1 MNIVDRIKISRK
13 PNSIDEMPYH
23 KVTEEVVEY
32 AIKNGYSINPNSI
45 GRFIIFK
52 PYIEKFGDTEEVLNY
67 EIEQAKNERKLSA
80 LFLHCK
86 ENCNRFA
93 EIVSND
99 DELINIMIEGNYF
112 HMMGEEN
119 IVKLVKE
126 KPQLLDE
133 IVEKYSDAEE
143 LFTDYIASLKDP
155 REIVTVEES
164 RRYEDAIIRT
174 ADPRKILQLLNAYP
188 EEIKNER
195 LKAYETKIAQIIESN
210 IPQFLGYF
218 NDFEQLF
225 GEQLYSVNPN
235 IKQETM
241 NYLKKYNVMYSTKF
255 PKFVLEDTEY
265 GLQCILNDP
274 QMMSNFPYA
283 CLKENINKY
292 ESEISQK
299 IVKDKICFENIPYGL
314 TANGK
319 TQSDMIFWTIVRQN
333 PELIDRDVVVETE
346 IKDKIK
352 DMEDDNI
359 IEFLRSIDYPFDSAH
374 AMQNAA
380 VLIECL
386 KNDYMTYSNTRH
398 EFTQEEYQKIYAAL
412 KDRLTVEQI
421 EHNTFLL
428 ENPYFLKEL
437 IRQGIEID
445 VTQVL
450 KTQCYEDMY
459 LELKAESIKR
469 DIYIPKPPKF
479 SDVIQF
485 EGNSIFVEA
494 DDLES
499 IRKGLEYIQQ
509 NNIQQDL
516 TVVLRQGELDE
527 FLISDNIEFF
537 QELMKNNTNLNFKYN
552 FGQQVFNLEKV
563 LQDEEIMQQIVTDI
577 KNKNLSPLEQA
588 VAVYD
593 ISKTFKPY
601 KNEGKEDG
609 TAASRSLFE
618 YMDNNYMVC
627 AGYADLIVNLG
638 HRLNAQY
645 AEISLETIR
654 KVDNSLEG
662 HGRNYI
668 NIVDP
673 KYEVDGFYVL
683 EPTWE
688 QSGKTMPTRFEEM
701 KSTYKKFLMTTDE
714 GREDDENE
722 ISLNENM
729 HSGYDVWLTYENPEQ
744 LRNYLKDPLN
754 QKHMIGVLKNLSPDL
769 YKQIAISDLTDIK
782 TCNYLINEF
791 KQKVNKPVPKEKMLD
806 AIIEVKK
813 KIYVNLSEQD
823 FEDMKMGY
831 SITDPFA
838 TYEEGSYL
846 PKSLYGKEYDEY
858 LLRRY
863 EDIKNQTIKEAT
875 NNNTCMIISTFLENL
890 LKVQIKDEKAFAHEC
905 GSGFDMSYDIH
916 DKGYIQNIISNKD
929 KLEQLGFK
937 ISFMEEEKSLNLAFP
952 EINKE
957 DKESLTIEQI
967 TNKTLELR
975 KRLYETLQRQ
985 ALKEDDDEQQR

>member
-1 MNIVDRIKISRK
+1 MNIIDRMKISRK

-23 KVTEEVVEY
+23 KITEEVVEY
-32 AIKNGYSINPNSI
+32 AIQHGYTINPDSI
-45 GRFIIFK
+45 GKFIVFK
-52 PYIEKFGDTEEVLNY
+52 PYMAKFGDTEEVLNY
-67 EIEQAKNERKLSA
+67 EIEQARNEQKLSA

-99 DELINIMIEGNYF
+99 DELIRIMIEGNYF
-112 HMMGEEN
+112 HMMGENN
-119 IVKLVKE
+119 IIKLVKE

-133 IVEKYSDAEE
+133 IVKRYSDAEE

-155 REIVTVEES
+155 QEILTVEES
-164 RRYEDAIIRT
+164 KRYEDAIIRT

-195 LKAYETKIAQIIESN
+195 LKAYETKIAQTIESN

-218 NDFEQLF
+218 NDFEKLF
-225 GEQLYSVNPN
+225 GEQLYLVNPN
-235 IKQETM
+235 LKKETM
-241 NYLKKYNVMYSTKF
+241 NYLKKNNVMYSPKL
-255 PKFVLEDTEY
+255 PKFVQEDTEY

-274 QMMSNFPYA
+274 QMMQNFPNA
-283 CLKENINKY
+283 CLKENINRY
-292 ESEISQK
+292 ESEISQR

-314 TANGK
+314 TVNGNM
-319 TQSDMIFWTIVRQN
+319 QSEMIFWTIVRQT
-333 PELIDRDVVVETE
+333 PELIDRDVVVQTS
-346 IKDKIK
+346 IRDKIK
-352 DMEDDNI
+352 DMEGENA

-374 AMQNAA
+374 AIQNVA

-398 EFTQEEYQKIYAAL
+398 EFTQEEYHKIYEAM

-421 EHNTFLL
+421 EHNSFLL

-459 LELKAESIKR
+459 LDLKAESIKH
-469 DIYIPKPPKF
+469 DVYIPKPPKF

-485 EGNSIFVEA
+485 EGNSVFVEA

-499 IRKGLEYIQQ
+499 IRKGLEYIKQ
-509 NNIQQDL
+509 NDIKQDL
-516 TVVLRQGELDE
+516 TIILRQGELDE

-552 FGQQVFNLEKV
+552 NGQQIFNLEKV
-563 LQDEEIMQQIVTDI
+563 LQDEETMQQIVTDI
-577 KNKNLSPLEQA
+577 KDKNLSPLEQA

-601 KNEGKEDG
+601 KYEGKEDG
-609 TAASRSLFE
+609 TAASRSFFE
-618 YMDNNYMVC
+618 YMNNNYMVC

-645 AEISLETIR
+645 AEISLGTIR
-654 KVDNSLEG
+654 KADNRLEG

-673 KYEVDGFYVL
+673 KYGIDGFYAL

-688 QSGKTMPTRFEEM
+688 QSGRTMPTRFEEM
-701 KSTYKKFLMTTDE
+701 KSTYKRFLMTTDE
-714 GREDDENE
+714 GRQDDENE
-722 ISLNENM
+722 ISLNENV
-729 HSGYDVWLTYENPEQ
+729 HSGYDVWLTYDNPEQ
-744 LRNYLKDPLN
+744 LKDYLKDSLN
-754 QKHMIGVLKNLSPDL
+754 QRHMMGVLKNLAPDL
-769 YKQIAISDLTDIK
+769 YKQVALRDLTDIR
-782 TCNYLINEF
+782 TCSYLINEF
-791 KQKVNKPVPKEKMLD
+791 KQKVNNPVPKEKILD

-838 TYEEGSYL
+838 IYDEGSSVQ
-846 PKSLYGKEYDEY
+846 KSLYGKEYEDY

-863 EDIKNQTIKEAT
+863 NDIKDQTMTEAGK
-875 NNNTCMIISTFLENL
+875 NNSCMIVPMVVDNFLKMHIE
-890 LKVQIKDEKAFAHEC
+890 DEKAFAKENPW
-905 GSGFDMSYDIH
+905 GFSLAYDIQ
-916 DKGYIQNIISNKD
+916 DDEYIQNVLANQEKIQN
-929 KLEQLGFK
+929 LGFEVSYTK
-937 ISFMEEEKSLNLAFP
+937 ETNSLNVAFPVIEEKDR
-952 EINKE
+952 ET
-957 DKESLTIEQI
+957 LTIEQI
-967 TNKTLELR
+967 VNRTIEL
-975 KRLYETLQRQ
+975 KHKFYETLERQ
-985 ALKEDDDEQQR
+985 KNDNEEQSR